1 MELDWNQCVIC
12 QQDKP
17 EPLKCPMQGHTNSCV
32 KIDVY
37 SSFLANLKEFRDL
50 DALPTSICFGD
61 NVSAAD
67 LLAHRASWHKSCHLK
82 YNNSKLTKARKR
94 KAKHMDNP
102 EQRPPN
108 KRQAIEV
115 DCCVFCMEG
124 HEEGDLHQVSTFDA
138 DSNIRTMIT
147 VLQETELL
155 GCIDGGDLIAKET
168 KYHLKCLTSLRNRY
182 RSHIRKLNQDEEKAH
197 ADEEN
202 MNISRVFVEL
212 VSYIEK
218 TVGSGTSLFKLS
230 DIHSIY
236 MNRLKDFGISKGFN
250 KTRLKERLLEH
261 FPEAD
266 EQFDGRNTI
275 ITFNKA
281 VQSILREA
289 MKKRD
294 FSEDAITL
302 AKAATIIRTDI
313 FNHSSFKF
321 TGSFPPHCQENS
333 LPSSLKLL
341 TSLIFNGP
349 NLKDQDQCESQECLT
364 VGQAIVYNTKKRGS
378 ASCTAKTRHS
388 PDHEPPLPIYIGL
401 NLHQVTRSKKLIQ
414 QLHHMG
420 ICISYDRVLE
430 VEDEIATAVS
440 ATTSPSRT
448 KQHNLPNS
456 YAVVPAVALKTS
468 SVDVPVLPTNTTS
481 MQSLPTCLEEDVSV
495 HATNMQLLQT
505 CIEEPLQTCLEE
517 VLQTSLEETLHC
529 LEEDVPLLSTPMA
542 LQTCLDE
549 AKSKEQ
555 KWIEHALAVFEKGEI
570 TSEDALAWAAYHA
583 SQQPLTEDPPAL
595 CALLP
600 LFYEKAATP
609 AMIKHGM
616 DVVRQATQHLNP
628 GQIPVTT
635 FDQPLFALAKL
646 VQWRWPVTH
655 GESVHVVMFGG
666 LHIEMALWNTLGDLL
681 EASGWTTA
689 LIEADVASSGTA
701 DSFLKVSHLTRTRHA
716 HQVTLLTLQKLQRE
730 AFLKIGSNLS
740 EEAWRSDM
748 LKKSPTFMFWD
759 LILRYE
765 TLILIFVRAH
775 REKNFPLYVH
785 VLEELTSLFFA
796 LDHVNYSRWIP
807 VHIRDMKHLCG
818 PAHIQEQR

>member
-17 EPLKCPMQGHTNSCV
+17 EPLKCPMQGPTNSCV

-67 LLAHRASWHKSCHLK
+67 LLTHRASWHKSCHLK

-102 EQRPPN
+102 EQRPPS

-155 GCIDGGDLIAKET
+155 GRIDGGDLIAKET

-230 DIHSIY
+230 DIHSLY

-440 ATTSPSRT
+440 EQFEEDGVVAPTCLRRGLFIVGALDNLDHNPSSTTAENAFHGTGISLFQFPTRADPGESRAATTSPSRT

-616 DVVRQATQHLNP
+616 DVVRQAIQHLNP

-689 LIEADVASSGTA
+689 LIEANVASSGTA
-701 DSFLKVSHLTRTRHA
+701 DSFLKVSHLACTPGHPFDSPETSKGSF
-716 HQVTLLTLQKLQRE
+716 LENRE
-730 AFLKIGSNLS
+730 Q
-740 EEAWRSDM
+740 
-748 LKKSPTFMFWD
+748 
-759 LILRYE
+759 
-765 TLILIFVRAH
+765 
-775 REKNFPLYVH
+775 
-785 VLEELTSLFFA
+785 SL
-796 LDHVNYSRWIP
+796 
-807 VHIRDMKHLCG
+807 
-818 PAHIQEQR
+818 

>member
-17 EPLKCPMQGHTNSCV
+17 EPLKCPMQGPTNSCV

-67 LLAHRASWHKSCHLK
+67 LLTHRASWHKSCHLK

-94 KAKHMDNP
+94 KAKHIMDNP

-155 GCIDGGDLIAKET
+155 GRIDGGDLIAKET

-202 MNISRVFVEL
+202 MNMSRVFVEL
-212 VSYIEK
+212 VSFIEK

-230 DIHSIY
+230 DIHSLY

-261 FPEAD
+261 FPETD

-401 NLHQVTRSKKLIQ
+401 NLHQVTRSKKL
-414 QLHHMG
+414 
-420 ICISYDRVLE
+420 
-430 VEDEIATAVS
+430 
-440 ATTSPSRT
+440 
-448 KQHNLPNS
+448 
-456 YAVVPAVALKTS
+456 
-468 SVDVPVLPTNTTS
+468 
-481 MQSLPTCLEEDVSV
+481 
-495 HATNMQLLQT
+495 
-505 CIEEPLQTCLEE
+505 
-517 VLQTSLEETLHC
+517 
-529 LEEDVPLLSTPMA
+529 
-542 LQTCLDE
+542 
-549 AKSKEQ
+549 
-555 KWIEHALAVFEKGEI
+555 
-570 TSEDALAWAAYHA
+570 
-583 SQQPLTEDPPAL
+583 
-595 CALLP
+595 
-600 LFYEKAATP
+600 
-609 AMIKHGM
+609 
-616 DVVRQATQHLNP
+616 
-628 GQIPVTT
+628 
-635 FDQPLFALAKL
+635 
-646 VQWRWPVTH
+646 
-655 GESVHVVMFGG
+655 
-666 LHIEMALWNTLGDLL
+666 
-681 EASGWTTA
+681 
-689 LIEADVASSGTA
+689 
-701 DSFLKVSHLTRTRHA
+701 TRTRHA

-807 VHIRDMKHLCG
+807 VHIRDMKHLPMSIKDEFDQECHWVISKTNKKFSSI
-818 PAHIQEQR
+818 PIDQAHEQENAFVKGSGGCI